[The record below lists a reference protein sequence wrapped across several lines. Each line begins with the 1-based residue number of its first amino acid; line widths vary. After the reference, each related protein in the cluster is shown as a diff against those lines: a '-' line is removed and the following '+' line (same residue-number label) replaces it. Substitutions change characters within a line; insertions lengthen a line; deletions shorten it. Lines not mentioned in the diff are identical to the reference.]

1 VHNYPCIPA
10 QPDSFGD
17 PVEAGNPSTV
27 DVLLATASP
36 PKLRQHPLV
45 NQAMT
50 ASPERQVELRRKFDG
65 IMRQIDKIR
74 FRNQN

>member
-1 VHNYPCIPA
+1 LDKGIA
-10 QPDSFGD
+10 
-17 PVEAGNPSTV
+17 
-27 DVLLATASP
+27 
-36 PKLRQHPLV
+36 LV

-50 ASPERQVELRRKFDG
+50 ASAERQVEIRRAFDG

>member
-1 VHNYPCIPA
+1 
-10 QPDSFGD
+10 
-17 PVEAGNPSTV
+17 VEVFVTAEEIKAVTA
-27 DVLLATASP
+27 LLDKGIA
-36 PKLRQHPLV
+36 LI

-50 ASPERQVELRRKFDG
+50 ASAERQVEIRRAFDG